1 MILNMNKKTILIT
14 GSRGGIGRDAAIRLA
29 SLEHHVIATVHQ
41 EESIEDL
48 KFYAKEK
55 GVNIDVFKLDITDL
69 EDQKKILDLDIDVL
83 INNAAIGESG
93 ALAEVPLSKI
103 RKNFETNLFGT
114 LELTQAVLKKMMK
127 KDSGRIIFISSI
139 AGRLPMSFW
148 GPYCM
153 TKFSLSTAANIMRKE
168 LKMITR
174 NVHISVVEPG
184 TYLTGFNQKVMA
196 TKYAWMNESS
206 YFYKVLN
213 KIKKQE
219 ETTFDLLERKTNK
232 SIVNKIVK
240 AVESNHP
247 RLRYTAPWW
256 QALFVQ
262 ISRIFGM

>member
-1 MILNMNKKTILIT
+1 MNKKTILIT
-14 GSRGGIGRDAAIRLA
+14 GSRRGIGRDTAIRLA
-29 SLEHHVIATVHQ
+29 SLGHHIIATVHR
-41 EESIEDL
+41 EESVEDL
-48 KFYAKEK
+48 RLYAKEK
-55 GVNIDVFKLDITDL
+55 GVTLDVFKLDITDP

-93 ALAEVPLSKI
+93 SLSEVPLSRV

-114 LELTQAVLKKMMK
+114 LELTQLALKKMMK

-153 TKFSLSTAANIMRKE
+153 TKFSLSAAADIMRKE

-184 TYLTGFNQKVMA
+184 TYHTGFNQGVMD
-196 TKYAWMNESS
+196 TKYTWMDESS
-206 YFYKVLN
+206 YFYKIIN
-213 KIKKQE
+213 KIRKQE
-219 ETTFDLLERKTNK
+219 ETTFGLLERKTTK

-240 AVESNHP
+240 AVESNNP
-247 RLRYTAPWW
+247 QLRYTAPWW

-262 ISRIFGM
+262 ISRIFG

>member
-1 MILNMNKKTILIT
+1 MNKKTILIT
-14 GSRGGIGRDAAIRLA
+14 GSRRGIGRDTAVKLA
-29 SLEHHVIATVHQ
+29 SLGHHVIATVHH
-41 EESIEDL
+41 EESVEDL
-48 KFYAKEK
+48 KLYAKEK
-55 GVNIDVFKLDITDL
+55 GVTLDVFKLDITDIK
-69 EDQKKILDLDIDVL
+69 DQKKILGLDIDVL

-93 ALAEVPLSKI
+93 SLSEVPLSRV

-114 LELTQAVLKKMMK
+114 LELTQLALKKMMK
-127 KDSGRIIFISSI
+127 KNSGQIIFISSI

-153 TKFSLSTAANIMRKE
+153 TKFSISTAAYIMRQE
-168 LKMITR
+168 IKMITR

-184 TYLTGFNQKVMA
+184 TYRTGFNQGVMA
-196 TKYAWMNESS
+196 TKYTWMDGSS
-206 YFYKVLN
+206 YFYKIIN

-219 ETTFDLLERKTNK
+219 ETTFGLLEKKTTR

-240 AVESNHP
+240 AVESNNP

-262 ISRIFGM
+262 VCRVFGI